1 MNQVGNR
8 TQQRHGVEEW
18 AGVASETVGVMT
30 EEKFPEQERAVP
42 AAVEGNLPGPPK
54 LLRIL

>member
-1 MNQVGNR
+1 M
-8 TQQRHGVEEW
+8 EEW
-18 AGVASETVGVMT
+18 ARVASETVGVMT